1 MSFAALIDHQAAKD
15 VHYIYI
21 SLSAVFLL
29 FRPPMHPGES
39 KVVVRTPVHG
49 LLEAEVRA
57 SHSSTILCLAIIPYL
72 NARELL
78 NTRGGQ
84 AALDRSRGADCRL
97 RVRLRGIAVPRF
109 GAGAGR
115 RRDKAVLRC
124 AAGGEDTATLVWLIR
139 RILLT
144 IPSNSHHHESLLSHL
159 FALCR
164 PASCERQQLGGQ
176 Y

>member
-57 SHSSTILCLAIIPYL
+57 SKSCDHTMFSHNPVPECSRVTQY
-72 NARELL
+72 ARR
-78 NTRGGQ
+78 TG
-84 AALDRSRGADCRL
+84 RS
-97 RVRLRGIAVPRF
+97 
-109 GAGAGR
+109 
-115 RRDKAVLRC
+115 
-124 AAGGEDTATLVWLIR
+124 
-139 RILLT
+139 
-144 IPSNSHHHESLLSHL
+144 
-159 FALCR
+159 
-164 PASCERQQLGGQ
+164 
-176 Y
+176 

>member
-1 MSFAALIDHQAAKD
+1 MLQSPA
-15 VHYIYI
+15 
-21 SLSAVFLL
+21 
-29 FRPPMHPGES
+29 
-39 KVVVRTPVHG
+39 
-49 LLEAEVRA
+49 
-57 SHSSTILCLAIIPYL
+57 TILCLAIIPYL

-84 AALDRSRGADCRL
+84 SALDRSRGADCRL

-115 RRDKAVLRC
+115 WRDKAVLRC